1 MLIYY
6 YILFCLY
13 FTKAKYL
20 NGLLIYNYE
29 KMYNYD
35 PPFVNIGDYIQSLA
49 AKQFIKNKNNIIYL
63 NRDNLKD
70 YSGNKIKFIFNCWF
84 IINDKT
90 INISNNLIPLF
101 ISFHISNLN
110 NIYKMKKILKKY
122 EPIGA
127 RDIDT
132 MNALEK
138 NGIKSYYSSCLT
150 LTLGKTYKVQKKK
163 NIIYLVDYNFNQNIL
178 LDIEVIKI
186 LKFYQPDEVKFLYHE
201 KMSLNTS
208 HKERFK
214 LAKKFLKKYSKAR
227 LVITNRLHAALPC
240 VGMEVPV
247 ILYNIKNKHDR
258 RFSGI
263 VNTFMNYMGYYSN
276 NPKFKIEI
284 LTDKNGYIIND
295 EQYKYYV
302 KKMERVINKFF
313 ER

>member
-163 NIIYLVDYNFNQNIL
+163 IL
-178 LDIEVIKI
+178 FI
-186 LKFYQPDEVKFLYHE
+186 
-201 KMSLNTS
+201 
-208 HKERFK
+208 
-214 LAKKFLKKYSKAR
+214 
-227 LVITNRLHAALPC
+227 
-240 VGMEVPV
+240 
-247 ILYNIKNKHDR
+247 
-258 RFSGI
+258 
-263 VNTFMNYMGYYSN
+263 
-276 NPKFKIEI
+276 
-284 LTDKNGYIIND
+284 
-295 EQYKYYV
+295 
-302 KKMERVINKFF
+302 
-313 ER
+313 